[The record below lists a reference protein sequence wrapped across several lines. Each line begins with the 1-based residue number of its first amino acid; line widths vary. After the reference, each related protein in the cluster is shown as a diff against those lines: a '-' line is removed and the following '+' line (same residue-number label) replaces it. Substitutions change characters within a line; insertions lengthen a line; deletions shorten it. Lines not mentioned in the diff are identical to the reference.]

1 MFSSVYKRYFKRVVV
16 VVVVVVVII
25 ISISITV
32 YFCCPNNEAFPS
44 SFPSSTI

>member
-16 VVVVVVVII
+16 VVVIII